1 MPEPITIAAG
11 RARRRDA
18 AAPRYMARLLV
29 DADGADLQPT
39 ALNAAGAIV
48 GTLDPNDAGDGRHLA
63 FVAEGR
69 ALRAFGDPGARSNV
83 PMAINA
89 RGDMVGFRHDGQ
101 HPHAF
106 VCRAGGEP
114 EALLPSA
121 RESQA
126 TAINAAGRVTLT
138 ADGHGFVWH
147 DSVLVEIPSLP
158 GCTVTPLA
166 INDAGVV
173 VGEALGP
180 RQEAFVH
187 EQGRTRALRPL
198 PGPQAQAVAV
208 AVNGRGVI
216 VGNCMVGGYYHPCRW
231 VNGVPEDLG
240 LLPGGLE
247 GCARAI
253 NDAGEIVG
261 CSFATGGDA
270 WATHPFLHD
279 GTRLHDLRDLVEV
292 PHHVQLVAGIAI
304 GAHGEILAEAWE
316 TVGWQ
321 QYRYRY
327 YLLEPLGP
335 R

>member
-1 MPEPITIAAG
+1 MRDSIILAAG
-11 RARRRDA
+11 RACRRDG
-18 AAPRYMARLLV
+18 AAPRYRARLLV

-39 ALNAAGAIV
+39 ALNTAGAIA
-48 GTLDPNDAGDGRHLA
+48 GTLDPNDAGDGSHLA
-63 FVAEGR
+63 FVAEGH

-83 PMAINA
+83 PVAINA
-89 RGDMVGFRHDGQ
+89 HGDIVGFRHDGQ

-106 VCRAGGEP
+106 LCRAGGEP
-114 EALLPSA
+114 QALLPAA

-126 TAINAAGRVTLT
+126 TAINAAGQVALA

-147 DSVLVEIPSLP
+147 HGVLVEIPSLP
-158 GCTVTPLA
+158 GRTVAPLG

-187 EQGRTRALRPL
+187 EHGRTRVLRPL

-208 AVNGRGVI
+208 AINGHGVI
-216 VGNCMVGGYYHPCRW
+216 AGNCMVGGYYHPCRW
-231 VNGVPEDLG
+231 QDDAPEDLG

-247 GCARAI
+247 GCARGI

-261 CSFATGGDA
+261 YSFATGGDA
-270 WATHPFLHD
+270 SATHPFLHD
-279 GTRLHDLRDLVEV
+279 GTRLHDLRDLVEM

-321 QYRYRY
+321 RYRYRY
-327 YLLEPLGP
+327 YLLEPVGS